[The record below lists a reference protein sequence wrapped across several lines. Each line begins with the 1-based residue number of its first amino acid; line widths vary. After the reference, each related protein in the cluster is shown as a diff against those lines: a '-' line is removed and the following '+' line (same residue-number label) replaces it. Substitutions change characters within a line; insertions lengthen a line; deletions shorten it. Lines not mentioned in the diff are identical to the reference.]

1 MLRNERGEGR
11 LGVVVWLLFM
21 AAGIFVAVRTIPTR
35 MAVLELHDFADAQ
48 VQRAGSMSRVKP
60 EELINSV
67 LKKAQELE
75 IPLEKD
81 DLDFD
86 LRPDLDFDLRPN
98 DVRMTMRHRVVIN
111 LEVYEWVWDFDK
123 EFTHLRM

>member
-86 LRPDLDFDLRPN
+86 LRPN